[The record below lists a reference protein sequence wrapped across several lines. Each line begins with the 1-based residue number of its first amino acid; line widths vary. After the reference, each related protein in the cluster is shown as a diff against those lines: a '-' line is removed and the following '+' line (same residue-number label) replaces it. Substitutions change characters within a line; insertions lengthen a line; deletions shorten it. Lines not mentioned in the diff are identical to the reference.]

1 MKKGFTLAELIGV
14 IVVLALISLVT
25 IPAVSKTLKQNKESL
40 CESQLNNIL
49 SAAKA
54 WGADHVFELPSNDE
68 TKTLHLTEIIES
80 GYIDDHI
87 ENPVTKELYGT
98 SDNEKDVEITISKD
112 EKKYVYELDKE
123 MFSCGDEESDDADDD
138 LDEE

>member
-54 WGADHVFELPSNDE
+54 WGADHVFELPSDSGE
-68 TKTLHLTEIIES
+68 TKTITLGDLING
-80 GYIDDHI
+80 GYIEGDI
-87 ENPVTKELYGT
+87 ENPVTKDIFAEG
-98 SDNEKDVEITISKD
+98 SEITITKNN
-112 EKKYVYELDKE
+112 KKYEYKLDSDV
-123 MFSCGDEESDDADDD
+123 FSCSDEESDDTDDD